1 MTSPGPPGAIDY
13 WCNVFTPE
21 GIRACFTEQPELAEV
36 FRWWRLED
44 HLVGLEP
51 AEFVAT
57 LDAAG
62 VEKVLVPAAK
72 MRSFRTGALIW
83 DVPVATV
90 AALVEAAP
98 DRIGGLYG
106 IDPRRRME
114 GVRELEDAV
123 RRQGFV
129 GAHLHPYG
137 FALPLNDAAY
147 YPYYAKCVELDVP
160 LVVQVGHSAEAMPS
174 AVGRPLLL
182 DDVAL
187 YFPELR
193 IVGAHTGWPWVEE
206 LIALA
211 WKHRNVYIGTSAHAP
226 RYWDPAL
233 VRFLQSRG
241 MGKVLFGTDYPV
253 LRHQDALAQI
263 AALPLREEARGWLLR
278 ETARKVFKL

>member
-1 MTSPGPPGAIDY
+1 MTGVVDY
-13 WCNVFTPE
+13 WCNIFTPE
-21 GIRACFTEQPELAEV
+21 GIRACFTDQEELREV

-44 HLVGLEP
+44 HLRGYP
-51 AEFVAT
+51 TAEFLRQ

-62 VEKVLVPAAK
+62 VEMVLVPAAK
-72 MRSFRTGALIW
+72 MRSFRTQRMLW
-83 DVPVATV
+83 EVPVRDV
-90 AALVEAAP
+90 AELIEQAP

-106 IDPRRRME
+106 IDPWSRMA

-123 RRQGFV
+123 RRQGFL

-137 FALPLNDAAY
+137 FGVPLNDAAY
-147 YPYYAKCVELDVP
+147 YPFYAKCVELDVP
-160 LVVQVGHSAEAMPS
+160 LVVQVGHSAESMPS
-174 AVGRPLLL
+174 ALGRPLLL

-193 IVGAHTGWPWVEE
+193 IVAAHTGWPWVEE

-211 WKHRNVYIGTSAHAP
+211 WKHGNVYVGTSAHAP

-233 VRFLQSRG
+233 VRFLGSRG
-241 MGKVLFGTDYPV
+241 KGKVLFGTDYPV
-253 LRHQDALAQI
+253 LRHAEALAQVE
-263 AALPLREEARGWLLR
+263 ALGLADDARVWLVR